1 MLAMFMLVML
11 KMNAALP
18 QRIPTGTDLERF
30 CSIPESCH
38 CNCTLCTQCSRTRD
52 LSETTFVV

>member
-1 MLAMFMLVML
+1 MFMLVML